1 MVRPT
6 PLPSPSSDVGAAT
19 ARPILT
25 NSKPEPSLHPPI
37 CSWADAP
44 LMALC
49 CQRSDLAS
57 DTPQAKPALSRKAC
71 PDPEIES
78 AWQGHQAPLLPAILP
93 GMGQLQPPRTLS
105 APSLLLGSWAQPNKT
120 VGGRRQVQT
129 QEGGAIWPE
138 GPPELYL
145 ATLALGSSGPTQLPP
160 EPLQLLLQL
169 GTPRSTPVDTAVT
182 CLPQV

>member
-37 CSWADAP
+37 CSRADAP

-78 AWQGHQAPLLPAILP
+78 AWQGHQAPPLPAILP

-105 APSLLLGSWAQPNKT
+105 APSLLLGSWAQPR
-120 VGGRRQVQT
+120 GRCRPKKEEPSGQRVPQSCT
-129 QEGGAIWPE
+129 SQPLPWGVRGAH
-138 GPPELYL
+138 
-145 ATLALGSSGPTQLPP
+145 AAAS
-160 EPLQLLLQL
+160 
-169 GTPRSTPVDTAVT
+169 
-182 CLPQV
+182 